1 MIKNFRALAIANTID
16 VSTNR
21 VYYWFKRQRQKTGQ
35 FTRNTPGRTPTRI
48 SETISDQQLGILE
61 KYLTRHPN
69 FTPQQAAELGS
80 EIGLSFETV
89 FEWQK
94 KKTNK
99 PRTTAAEEFASM
111 NEDKKRLLKR
121 YIRLSSN
128 SRAGLTLDERLELAD
143 DFEINVKDE
152 KCKEAVN
159 WLSRMKQVV
168 KAMDS

>member
-1 MIKNFRALAIANTID
+1 
-16 VSTNR
+16 
-21 VYYWFKRQRQKTGQ
+21 
-35 FTRNTPGRTPTRI
+35 
-48 SETISDQQLGILE
+48 
-61 KYLTRHPN
+61 
-69 FTPQQAAELGS
+69 
-80 EIGLSFETV
+80 
-89 FEWQK
+89 
-94 KKTNK
+94 
-99 PRTTAAEEFASM
+99 M